1 MKINKININNNFNI
15 EDEKKEEEII
25 VSTVGDD
32 KKDDLVVEDDKKD
45 EVVEEESKKDEVKS
59 YIEKANAWKNFDG
72 LDAELK
78 AELESIENDEEALV
92 DAFGSDIAF
101 GTGGLRGI
109 LGVGTNRMNIYVV
122 RKTTLGFYNYMKKK
136 YPELDSQGV
145 VISYDCRRNSYLFA
159 QTAAEVIASQGTKV
173 YIFSSLRSTPEL
185 SFAVR
190 HLGCAGGIMITASHN
205 PPIYN
210 GYKVYD
216 ELGCQLVPELA
227 DMVIEEI
234 GQIENMFNIETKS
247 FDELNESGL
256 IQIIDKEVDEP
267 YVEMV
272 KTVSVNM
279 VNTKNIKIVYT
290 PLHGTG
296 ASHMVNLLRDKG
308 YEVIPV
314 EEQMV
319 PDGNFSTVKSPNPEE
334 ASAFEYAIK
343 LGKEVDADILIATD
357 PDADRMGIAAK
368 NKEGEYVL
376 LTGNQ
381 TGAIL
386 LRYLARYKQCD
397 KKRVVFNTIV
407 TSNLAK
413 AICDKY
419 DMELVQT
426 LTGFK
431 FIGEQAALLEN
442 SNDKEFFFGYEES
455 YGYVIKDFVRD
466 KDSFQA
472 TLLLAEVASF
482 YKSLKMT
489 LIDELE
495 RLYEEYGYYLEGVHN
510 IALAGAKGSARIEK
524 IMRTFQ
530 SMELPSIAGKAIKV
544 VEDYDKQEKKEEGNT
559 TKLNLPRSFV
569 LKYIFEDGGW
579 FVLRPSG
586 TEPKLKIY
594 IAIKGKNKEDAHA
607 FIDSLKAEILKI
619 IDNI

>member
-1 MKINKININNNFNI
+1 MEQYILEKVNKWKAFK
-15 EDEKKEEEII
+15 ELDQDLKKELDQLE
-25 VSTVGDD
+25 GN
-32 KKDDLVVEDDKKD
+32 ED
-45 EVVEEESKKDEVKS
+45 
-59 YIEKANAWKNFDG
+59 
-72 LDAELK
+72 
-78 AELESIENDEEALV
+78 ALI

-122 RKTTLGFYNYMKKK
+122 RKTTLGFYQYMEEK
-136 YPELDSQGV
+136 YPNLKEQGV
-145 VISYDCRRNSYLFA
+145 VISYDCRKNSYLFA
-159 QTAAEVIASQGTKV
+159 QTAAEVIASQGAKV

-190 HLGCAGGIMITASHN
+190 HLKCAGGIMITASHN

-216 ELGCQLVPELA
+216 DKGCQLIPHLA
-227 DMVIEEI
+227 DEVIAKISKIDDMFHIKTKTFNEL
-234 GQIENMFNIETKS
+234 EN
-247 FDELNESGL
+247 LGL
-256 IQIIDKEVDEP
+256 VKVIDKEVDEP
-267 YVEMV
+267 YVEKV
-272 KTVSVNM
+272 KTVTVQK
-279 VNTKNIKIVYT
+279 VPTDNIKIVYT

-296 ASHMVNLLRDKG
+296 ASHMVNILTSKG
-308 YEVIPV
+308 YHVIPV
-314 EEQMV
+314 AEQMI
-319 PDGNFSTVKSPNPEE
+319 PDGNFSTLKSPNPEE
-334 ASAFEYAIK
+334 PSAFEYAIK
-343 LGKEVDADILIATD
+343 LGKKENADILIATD

-368 NKEGEYVL
+368 SKSGDYVL

-386 LRYLARYKQCD
+386 LDYLARFKHCD

-419 DMELVQT
+419 GMELVQT

-431 FIGEQAALLEN
+431 FIGEQAALLEG
-442 SNDKEFFFGYEES
+442 SNDKMFFFGYEES

-472 TLLLAEVASF
+472 SLLLAEVASY
-482 YKSLKMT
+482 YKTLNMT
-489 LIDELE
+489 LIDALE
-495 RLYEEYGYYLEGVHN
+495 KIFEEYGYYLEGVHN
-510 IALAGAKGSARIEK
+510 IALAGAQGSARIEK

-530 SMELPSIAGKAIKV
+530 NMKLTEMAGKKIHII
-544 VEDYDKQEKKEEGNT
+544 EDYDKLERHENGT
-559 TKLNLPRSFV
+559 CTKLTLPQSFV
-569 LKYIFEDGGW
+569 LKYIFDDGGW

-594 IAIKGKNKEDAHA
+594 IAIKGKTREEATN
-607 FIDSLKAEILKI
+607 FIATLKAEILNM

>member
-1 MKINKININNNFNI
+1 MEQYILEKINKWKAF
-15 EDEKKEEEII
+15 KEL
-25 VSTVGDD
+25 DQ
-32 KKDDLVVEDDKKD
+32 DLKD
-45 EVVEEESKKDEVKS
+45 ELNNLEGNE
-59 YIEKANAWKNFDG
+59 
-72 LDAELK
+72 DAL
-78 AELESIENDEEALV
+78 I
-92 DAFGSDIAF
+92 DAFGTDIAF

-122 RKTTLGFYNYMKKK
+122 RKTTLGFYRYMEDK
-136 YPELDSQGV
+136 YPNLKKQGV

-159 QTAAEVIASQGTKV
+159 KTAAEVIASQGTKV

-190 HLGCAGGIMITASHN
+190 HLECAGGIMITASHN

-216 ELGCQLVPELA
+216 DKGCQLIPNLA
-227 DMVIEEI
+227 DEVIAKI
-234 GQIENMFNIETKS
+234 NKIDDMFHIKTKS
-247 FDELNESGL
+247 FDELTESGL
-256 IQIIDKEVDEP
+256 IKVIDKEVDDP
-267 YVEMV
+267 YVEIV
-272 KTVSVNM
+272 KTVSVQQ
-279 VNTKNIKIVYT
+279 VPTDNIKIVYT

-296 ASHMVNLLRDKG
+296 ASHMVNILTSKG
-308 YEVIPV
+308 YCVIPV
-314 EEQMV
+314 AEQMI
-319 PDGNFSTVKSPNPEE
+319 PDGNFTTLKSPNPEE
-334 ASAFEYAIK
+334 PSAFEYAIK
-343 LGKEVDADILIATD
+343 LGQKENADILIATD

-368 NKEGEYVL
+368 NKTGEYVL

-386 LRYLARYKQCD
+386 LDYLARFKKCD

-419 DMELVQT
+419 GMELVQT

-431 FIGEQAALLEN
+431 FIGEQAAYLEN
-442 SNDKEFFFGYEES
+442 SQDKMFFFGYEES

-472 TLLLAEVASF
+472 SLLLAEVASY
-482 YKSLKMT
+482 YKTKNMT
-489 LIDELE
+489 LIDALDKIF
-495 RLYEEYGYYLEGVHN
+495 EEYGYYLEGVHN
-510 IALAGAKGSARIEK
+510 IALAGAQGSARIEK

-530 SMELPSIAGKAIKV
+530 NMKLSEIAGKKISII
-544 VEDYDKQEKKEEGNT
+544 EDYDKLERHVGNEC
-559 TKLNLPRSFV
+559 TKLTLPKSFV
-569 LKYIFEDGGW
+569 LKYIFDDGGW

-594 IAIKGKNKEDAHA
+594 IAIKGHTREEATN
-607 FIDSLKAEILKI
+607 FITTLKAEILKM

>member
-1 MKINKININNNFNI
+1 MEQKIIDKLNLWKSF
-15 EDEKKEEEII
+15 KELDQELKQELEEIE
-25 VSTVGDD
+25 SS
-32 KKDDLVVEDDKKD
+32 
-45 EVVEEESKKDEVKS
+45 EEK
-59 YIEKANAWKNFDG
+59 I
-72 LDAELK
+72 
-78 AELESIENDEEALV
+78 I

-122 RKTTLGFYNYMKKK
+122 RKTTLGFYEYMKEK
-136 YPELDSQGV
+136 YPNLKNQGIV
-145 VISYDCRRNSYLFA
+145 VSYDCRKNSKLFA
-159 QTAAEVIASQGTKV
+159 QTVATIFATRGVKA

-190 HLGCAGGIMITASHN
+190 HLGCAGGVMITASHN

-216 ELGCQLVPELA
+216 EKGCQLIPSLA
-227 DMVIEEI
+227 DKVIEKI
-234 GQIENMFNIETKS
+234 NKIEDMFHIETKS
-247 FDELNESGL
+247 FDTLKNDGL
-256 IQIIDKEVDEP
+256 IEVIDSVVDDAYVSEVKK
-267 YVEMV
+267 V
-272 KTVSVNM
+272 TVQKVPTN
-279 VNTKNIKIVYT
+279 NIKIVYT

-296 ASHMVNLLRDKG
+296 ASLMVDILKTSG
-308 YEVIPV
+308 YNVVPV
-314 EEQMV
+314 TEQMV
-319 PDGNFSTVKSPNPEE
+319 PDGNFSTLKSPNPEE
-334 ASAFEYAIK
+334 PSAFEYAIK
-343 LGKEVDADILIATD
+343 LGVKENADILIATD

-368 NKEGEYVL
+368 NKQGDYVL

-386 LRYLARYKQCD
+386 LDYLARFKKCD

-431 FIGEQAALLEN
+431 FIGEQAAILEN
-442 SNDKEFFFGYEES
+442 SLDKVFFFGYEES

-472 TLLLAEVASF
+472 SLLLSEVASY
-482 YKSLKMT
+482 YKTLNMT
-489 LIDELE
+489 LIDALDKIF
-495 RLYEEYGYYLEGVHN
+495 EEYGYYLEGVHN
-510 IALAGAKGSARIEK
+510 IALTGIVGSARIEK

-530 SMELPSIAGKAIKV
+530 KMKLTEIAGKKIKV
-544 VEDYDKQEKKEEGNT
+544 IEDYDKLEQYIDGKTN
-559 TKLNLPRSFV
+559 KLMLPQSFV
-569 LKYIFEDGGW
+569 LKYIFDDGGW

-594 IAIKGKNKEDAHA
+594 IAIKGNTKEEATTL
-607 FIDSLKAEILKI
+607 ITTLKAEILKI

>member
-1 MKINKININNNFNI
+1 MNDLVLNKIQIW
-15 EDEKKEEEII
+15 KEFENL
-25 VSTVGDD
+25 DQ
-32 KKDDLVVEDDKKD
+32 DLKD
-45 EVVEEESKKDEVKS
+45 E
-59 YIEKANAWKNFDG
+59 
-72 LDAELK
+72 LK
-78 AELESIENDEEALV
+78 SIENNEDALL

-122 RKTTLGFYNYMKKK
+122 RKTTLGFFNYMKQK
-136 YPELDSQGV
+136 YSDMAERGV
-145 VISYDCRRNSYLFA
+145 AIAYDCRRNSYLFA
-159 QTAAEVIASQGTKV
+159 KTAAEVIASHGAKV

-190 HLGCAGGIMITASHN
+190 HLHCAGGIMITASHN

-216 ELGCQLVPELA
+216 DAGCQLIPSLA
-227 DMVIEEI
+227 DQVIDEI
-234 GQIENMFNIETKS
+234 NSIEDMFRIETES
-247 FDELNESGL
+247 FDTLVEKGL
-256 IQIIDKEVDEP
+256 INIIDKEVDAP

-272 KTVSVNM
+272 KGVTVNEVQ
-279 VNTKNIKIVYT
+279 TENIKIVYT

-296 ASHMVNLLRDKG
+296 ASHMVDILTSKG
-308 YEVIPV
+308 YNVIPV
-314 EEQMV
+314 AEQMI
-319 PDGNFSTVKSPNPEE
+319 PDGNFSTLKSPNPEE
-334 ASAFEYAIK
+334 SSAFEYAIK
-343 LGKEVDADILIATD
+343 LGKEENADILIATD

-368 NKEGEYVL
+368 NKKGEYVL

-386 LRYLARYKQCD
+386 LNYLAKYKHSS

-431 FIGEQAALLEN
+431 FIGEQAAMLEN
-442 SNDKEFFFGYEES
+442 SNEKEFFFGYEES

-482 YKSLKMT
+482 YKAEGKT
-489 LIDELE
+489 LIDVLDEIFD
-495 RLYEEYGYYLEGVHN
+495 EYGYYLEGVHN
-510 IALAGAKGSARIEK
+510 INLAGPAGSARIEK

-530 SMELPSIAGKAIKV
+530 NMTINEIAGKKIQI
-544 VEDYDKQEKKEEGNT
+544 VEDYDKLIKYQDGNESR
-559 TKLNLPRSFV
+559 LLLPQSFV
-569 LKYIFEDGGW
+569 LKYIFADGGW

-594 IAIKGKNKEDAHA
+594 IAIKGSNADDAHS
-607 FIDSLKAEILKI
+607 FINTLKKEILDI
-619 IDNI
+619 IDRI

>member
-1 MKINKININNNFNI
+1 MEQYILEKVNKWKAFK
-15 EDEKKEEEII
+15 ELDQDLKKELDQLE
-25 VSTVGDD
+25 GN
-32 KKDDLVVEDDKKD
+32 ED
-45 EVVEEESKKDEVKS
+45 
-59 YIEKANAWKNFDG
+59 
-72 LDAELK
+72 
-78 AELESIENDEEALV
+78 ALI

-122 RKTTLGFYNYMKKK
+122 RKTTLGFYQYMEEK
-136 YPELDSQGV
+136 YPNLKEQGV
-145 VISYDCRRNSYLFA
+145 VISYDCRKNSYLFA
-159 QTAAEVIASQGTKV
+159 QIAAEVIASQGAKV

-190 HLGCAGGIMITASHN
+190 HLKCAGGIMITASHN

-216 ELGCQLVPELA
+216 DKGCQLIPHLA
-227 DMVIEEI
+227 DEVIAKI
-234 GQIENMFNIETKS
+234 SKIDDMFHIKTKT
-247 FDELNESGL
+247 FDELKSLGL
-256 IQIIDKEVDEP
+256 VKVIDKEVDEP
-267 YVEMV
+267 YVEKV
-272 KTVSVNM
+272 KTVTVQK
-279 VNTKNIKIVYT
+279 VPTDNIKIVYT

-296 ASHMVNLLRDKG
+296 ASHMVNILTSKG
-308 YEVIPV
+308 YHVIPV
-314 EEQMV
+314 AEQMI
-319 PDGNFSTVKSPNPEE
+319 PDGNFSTLKSPNPEE
-334 ASAFEYAIK
+334 PSAFEYAIK
-343 LGKEVDADILIATD
+343 LGKEENADILIATD

-368 NKEGEYVL
+368 SKSGDYVL

-386 LRYLARYKQCD
+386 LDYLARFKHCD

-419 DMELVQT
+419 GMELIQT

-431 FIGEQAALLEN
+431 FIGEQAALLEG
-442 SNDKEFFFGYEES
+442 SNDKMFFFGYEES

-472 TLLLAEVASF
+472 SLLLAEVASY
-482 YKSLKMT
+482 YKTLNMT
-489 LIDELE
+489 LIDALE
-495 RLYEEYGYYLEGVHN
+495 KIFEEYGYYLEGVHN
-510 IALAGAKGSARIEK
+510 IALAGAQGSARIEK

-530 SMELPSIAGKAIKV
+530 NMKLTEMAGKKIHV
-544 VEDYDKQEKKEEGNT
+544 IEDYDKLERHENGT
-559 TKLNLPRSFV
+559 CTKLTLPQSFV
-569 LKYIFEDGGW
+569 LKYIFDDGGW

-594 IAIKGKNKEDAHA
+594 IAIKGKTREEATN
-607 FIDSLKAEILKI
+607 FISTLKAEILNM